1 MIIVIFPSSSL
12 FIPISSFAFD
22 FAFDFDVRA
31 EDCYSIRVPESNKI
45 VIATDKMILNFAP
58 QCGVCQSLLLFLI
71 AVAVSAHRVQSFSAV
86 PSFPFFGAT
95 SSKGI
100 FGKTNAPPGSQV
112 IEAAKKLMDNQG
124 YFDPIDESLFA
135 EEFIFRGPV
144 IGPLNK
150 ADYMDVLDYF
160 KIYMAFPDI
169 DPNCFGYTVDP
180 EDPYR
185 VWFFLRAKGTYQNPL
200 GGPLG
205 SIIKPKNQV
214 YRGSLET
221 WSLVFD
227 EDLKCRL
234 MTAGYVSDR
243 FDAQTTT
250 NGVGLTFG
258 ILETLGLSIPN
269 GPGNLVLRIVQ
280 AFNGPLVQLKLT
292 PKAVSD
298 PSEIPDWFKSDK
310 RGADP

>member
-1 MIIVIFPSSSL
+1 MHFSTQYG
-12 FIPISSFAFD
+12 
-22 FAFDFDVRA
+22 
-31 EDCYSIRVPESNKI
+31 E
-45 VIATDKMILNFAP
+45 
-58 QCGVCQSLLLFLI
+58 CQPLLLFLL
-71 AVAVSAHRVQSFSAV
+71 AVAGSTGTHRVQSFSAV
-86 PSFPFFGAT
+86 PSFPFFGSAT
-95 SSKGI
+95 SKGI
-100 FGKTNAPPGSQV
+100 FGNTNAPPSSQV
-112 IEAAKKLMDNQG
+112 IEAAKKMMDNQG
-124 YFDPIDESLFA
+124 YFDPIDESLFS

-160 KIYMAFPDI
+160 KIYEAFPDV

-180 EDPYR
+180 DDPYR
-185 VWFFLRAKGTYQNPL
+185 VWFFLRAEGTYQNPL

-205 SIIKPKNQV
+205 SIIKPNNQV

-221 WSLVFD
+221 WSLAFD

-243 FDAQTTT
+243 YDAKATT
-250 NGVGLTFG
+250 NGVGLSFG
-258 ILETLGLSIPN
+258 ILETLGISVPS
-269 GPGNLVLRIVQ
+269 GPGNLLLRLIQ
-280 AFNGPLVQLKLT
+280 ATNGPLVQLKLT

-298 PSEIPDWFKSDK
+298 PSEIPDWWTSEK